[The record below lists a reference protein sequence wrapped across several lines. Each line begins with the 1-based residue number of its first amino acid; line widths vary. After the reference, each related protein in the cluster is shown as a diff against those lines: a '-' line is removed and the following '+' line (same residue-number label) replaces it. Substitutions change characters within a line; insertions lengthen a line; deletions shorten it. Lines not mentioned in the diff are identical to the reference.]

1 MFAKCIVTAAVLAVL
16 AVPCAAQVDEPSYH
30 VSVAPEEVKA
40 ASPQC
45 SLGVVYDDGIFTN
58 FYSLGD
64 GDPGDATMVMKVDLP
79 PGTTSL
85 DQVCACFTRLSAASP
100 SSMSF
105 EVVVYNDN
113 GAGGQ
118 PGTFL
123 GSFDATASF
132 IPIVGASQF
141 YSVNLSGSGITLPDS
156 SVYVGVRW
164 PGGSIFICGDTSG
177 GTPQRSNYGSFNGGS
192 TWSSTTSLFGT
203 PPAVPPRALG
213 IRVDP
218 GTNAAT
224 CTPSPTALCLN
235 NGRFKVEATF
245 QTGGQPPGTAQ
256 VVKLTDETGY
266 LWFFGSTNVEAV
278 VKVLNACVAPF
289 NHFWVFAAGLTNVQV
304 VLTVTDTKTGVVN
317 TYTNPQGTAFKPILD
332 NTAFAT
338 CP

>member
-1 MFAKCIVTAAVLAVL
+1 MLAKFIVPVAFAVLT
-16 AVPCAAQVDEPSYH
+16 VPCAAQTPHHIAVP
-30 VSVAPEEVKA
+30 PEEIKA

-45 SLGVVYDDGIFTN
+45 SLGVVYDDGLFGN

-64 GDPGDATMVMKVDLP
+64 GDPGDSTMVMKFDLP

-100 SSMSF
+100 SSMTF

-123 GSFDATASF
+123 GAFNATASS
-132 IPIVGASQF
+132 IPIVGGSQF
-141 YSVNLSGSGITLPDS
+141 YSVNLSGSGITLPDT

-164 PGGSIFICGDTSG
+164 PGGSIFLCGDTSFA
-177 GTPQRSNYGSFNGGS
+177 TPLRSNYGSFNGGTS
-192 TWSSTTSLFGT
+192 WTSTTALFGN
-203 PPAVPPRALG
+203 PPSVPPRALG
-213 IRVDP
+213 IRLDP
-218 GTNAAT
+218 AAGAAAT
-224 CTPSPTALCLN
+224 CTPSSTALCLN

-245 QTGGQPPGTAQ
+245 QAAGQPLGTAQ

-266 LWFFGSTNVEAV
+266 LWFFSSVNVEAV
-278 VKVLNACVAPF
+278 VKVINACSF
-289 NHFWVFAAGLTNVQV
+289 NNRFWMFAAGLTNVEV
-304 VLTVTDTKTGVVN
+304 VLKVTDTKTGVIN

-332 NTAFAT
+332 SSAFAT